1 MAKIDTSS
9 IDGYAEMTAEEK
21 LAVLEGMEL
30 PDPDYSGYVKKDVF
44 DKKASEAA
52 NYKKQLD
59 SKMSDEEKKSAES
72 AEEMDKLRQQV
83 ADLQKEKTIS
93 VYKAKYLADGYDE
106 KLAEETAKAL
116 AEGDFEA
123 VFANQKKFIAA
134 HDTVLKGKLMD
145 GTPGMPGGKG
155 GNEKTEDVLL
165 AERLAKRASEANRT
179 ASEGMKRYL

>member
-1 MAKIDTSS
+1 MAKIDTSG
-9 IDGYAEMTAEEK
+9 IEGYAEMTAEEK
-21 LAVLEGMEL
+21 LAALEGMEF
-30 PDPDYSGYVKKDVF
+30 PEPDYSGYVKKDVF

-72 AEEMDKLRQQV
+72 AEEMDRLRQQV

-106 KLAEETAKAL
+106 SLADETARAL
-116 AEGDFEA
+116 AESNFDT

-134 HDTVLKGKLMD
+134 HDTELKEKLMD
-145 GTPGMPGGKG
+145 ETPGMPGGKG
-155 GNEKTEDVLL
+155 GNEKGEDVML
-165 AERLAKRASEANRT
+165 AERLAKRASEARKA